1 MNETRPPDPQSPPA
15 AADVPFGSLLVTQIP
30 RLRRYARSLTRQPA
44 AADDLVQDV
53 LELAWAK
60 QSGFRAG
67 TDLRAWLFTIM
78 HNRFVS
84 QVRSAPPP
92 MTTLDD
98 APEPGVAPQA
108 ETRAQLHDLQRAFD
122 ALGAEHRAV
131 LMLVAVEELSYEEAA
146 RTLSIPIG
154 TVMSRLAR
162 ARERLRTLL
171 DRDALS
177 TVVPFKRNR

>member
-1 MNETRPPDPQSPPA
+1 MNDASPPDRLPPS

-30 RLRRYARSLTRQPA
+30 RLRRYARALTRQTA

-53 LELAWAK
+53 LELAWSK
-60 QSGFRAG
+60 QTSFRAG

-84 QVRSAPPP
+84 QLRAAPPP
-92 MTTLDD
+92 MATLDE

-108 ETRAQLHDLQRAFD
+108 DVRAQLLDLQQAFD

-146 RTLSIPIG
+146 RSLAVPVG
-154 TVMSRLAR
+154 TVMSRLSR
-162 ARERLRTLL
+162 ARERLRTVL
-171 DRDALS
+171 DRDTLS
-177 TVVPFKRNR
+177 TIVPFKRNR